1 VGADVSDEQATEF
14 VNAVR
19 GAIAGVEVDLQRGGQ
34 PIERV
39 LVSLE

>member
-1 VGADVSDEQATEF
+1 
-14 VNAVR
+14 VR
-19 GAIAGVEVDLQRGGQ
+19 GAITGVEVDLQRGGQ

>member
-1 VGADVSDEQATEF
+1 
-14 VNAVR
+14 VR